1 MVHVINDNEKYL
13 HELGSLVSDISQK
26 AISDHGYFS
35 IAFSGGS
42 AATKICAAFQIEKY
56 AQATDFSKWKM
67 FFSDERYV
75 ELDNPD
81 SNYKAIKDGLI
92 EKHSTVSPDNVF
104 TLKKTG
110 DLEKD
115 ALDYE
120 QQMRLIFVGQDQP
133 VFDLIILGMGPDGH
147 ICSLFPNHV
156 LLKESTKWIGF
167 LEDSPKPPPQR
178 ITFTVSVVNNAANIV
193 FIATG
198 ESKADNVKK
207 AIEGKPSEDIP
218 ASLVKPTN
226 GKLHWFLDTGSA
238 SKLSL

>member
-1 MVHVINDNEKYL
+1 MVHVIKDNEKYL
-13 HELGSLVSDISQK
+13 HEVGNLVTEISK
-26 AISDHGYFS
+26 NAITDHGYFS

-42 AATKICAAFQIEKY
+42 AATKVCTAFGIEKY

-67 FFSDERYV
+67 FLSDERYV
-75 ELDNPD
+75 DLEDPD

-92 EKHSTVSPDNVF
+92 SKQSGVLAENVF

-110 DLEKD
+110 DLAKD
-115 ALDYE
+115 AENYE
-120 QQMRLIFVGQDQP
+120 QQMQSVFSGQDLP

-147 ICSLFPNHV
+147 ICSLFPNHP
-156 LLKESTKWIGF
+156 LLKENTKWIGF

-178 ITFTVSVVNNAANIV
+178 ITFTIGVVNNAANIL

-207 AIEGKPSEDIP
+207 AVEGNPSEDIP
-218 ASLVKPTN
+218 ASLVNPSN
-226 GKLHWFLDTGSA
+226 GKLYWFLDAGSA
-238 SKLSL
+238 SKLA